1 MNKEQFKN
9 LLSKQVLILDG
20 AMGTQLQKL
29 GYLSNAI
36 APEELNIKF
45 PERIAELH
53 RSYLEAGSNAIITN
67 TFGANEKKL
76 SDYNLQNKLEEINIA
91 GVQIARKEA
100 EKFNALV
107 FADMGPVGS
116 YLEPLGPLTFDQTYA
131 IFARQ
136 AKALAKAEPDAIIIE
151 TMTETRELK
160 AALLAAKDNFNGPVI
175 VQMTFTT
182 EGTTVTGTD
191 TTVFVALMEA
201 MGADAIGMNC
211 SVGPVQMAVLAQK
224 ILSITKL
231 PLSFKPNAGMP
242 KLINRQTVF
251 PGTTDEFVS
260 ACVNAYENGAAMLG
274 GCCGTT
280 PEFIN
285 ALARTLKG
293 KKPVVRSV
301 PENFFLASRT
311 KAINLKENSF
321 AIIGERINP
330 TNRKQFQ
337 EELSAGNFT
346 TLRKEARNQENA
358 GAQLLDINMGIP
370 GADEKVLMHKAV
382 REIQE
387 TVQVPLCLDSSSVD
401 ALEAGLKM
409 CAGKPLIN
417 SINGETKKAEKIFA
431 LAKRY
436 GAAIIALASN
446 EKGLPCDK
454 TERLSIAY
462 SIIAQA
468 EKSGFKTSE
477 IVFDFLMLS
486 ASAAP
491 EQVKQTLTT
500 IMDFKKTHPENK
512 TVLGLSNVSFG
523 LPNRQAINS
532 TCLSLAKEAGL
543 TMAILNPHE
552 NWSVFDDEAKALL
565 LGQDAGAK
573 KYIAKHGSFK
583 RAPVQE
589 NIKLSPEAALYGAI
603 IDGSKETAAALAKT
617 AIDSGLS
624 PLEVANEIVLKALNE
639 VGDKFETKEFFLPQ
653 VIMSAE
659 AAQMAFGYIKP
670 LLKKEKG
677 FGFGKIILA
686 TVYGDVHDIG
696 KNIVGAVLE
705 SHGWQVIDLGKNVSC
720 ENIISAA
727 KKEKPAVV
735 GLSSLMTTTMLEM
748 EKIIKERNSLGL
760 AFKIMIGGAPVTK
773 KFAIE
778 IGADGFAKDAVEAA
792 KVAKGLAEKN

>member
-1 MNKEQFKN
+1 M
-9 LLSKQVLILDG
+9 LILDG

-29 GYLSNAI
+29 GYLSNAL

-53 RSYLEAGSNAIITN
+53 RSYLEAGSNAVITN

-76 SDYNLQNKLEEINIA
+76 SDYNLQNKIEEINIA

-131 IFARQ
+131 IFAKQ
-136 AKALAKAEPDAIIIE
+136 AKALAKAAPDAIIIE

-175 VQMTFTT
+175 VQMTFTA

-191 TTVFVALMEA
+191 TTVFVTLMEA

-211 SVGPVQMAVLAQK
+211 SVGPAQMAVLAQK

-251 PGTTDEFVS
+251 PGTADEFVS
-260 ACVNAYENGAAMLG
+260 ACVSAYANGAAMLG

-285 ALARTLKG
+285 ALSLALKG
-293 KKPVVRSV
+293 KKPVVKSV

-321 AIIGERINP
+321 AVIGERINP

-346 TLRKEARNQENA
+346 TLRKEARNQESA

-370 GADEKVLMHKAV
+370 GADEKVLMGKAV

-387 TVQVPLCLDSSSVD
+387 TVQAPLCLDSSSVD

-417 SINGETKKAEKIFA
+417 SINGETEKANKIFT

-454 TERLSIAY
+454 AERLSIAD

-468 EKSGFKTSE
+468 NKAGFKTSE

-491 EQVKQTLTT
+491 EQVNQTLAT

-565 LGQDAGAK
+565 LGLDHGAK

-589 NIKLSPEAALYGAI
+589 NIKLSPDAALYGAI

-705 SHGWQVIDLGKNVSC
+705 SHGWQVIDLGKNISC

-748 EKIIKERNSLGL
+748 EKIIRERNSLGL

-792 KVAKGLAEKN
+792 KVAKKLSASG

>member
-1 MNKEQFKN
+1 M
-9 LLSKQVLILDG
+9 LILDG

>member
-1 MNKEQFKN
+1 MNKEKFRE
-9 LLSKQVLILDG
+9 LLKKQILILDG

-29 GYLSNAI
+29 GYLNDAI
-36 APEELNIKF
+36 APEELNLKF
-45 PERIAELH
+45 PEYIAEVH
-53 RSYLEAGSNAIITN
+53 RSYLEAGANVITTN

-76 SDYNLQNKLEEINIA
+76 SDYNLQNKLDEINIA
-91 GVQIARKEA
+91 GVKIARKEA
-100 EKFNALV
+100 EKFNAFV

-131 IFARQ
+131 IFAKQ

-160 AALLAAKDNFNGPVI
+160 AALLAAKDNFDGPVI
-175 VQMTFTT
+175 VQMTFTA

-211 SVGPVQMAVLAQK
+211 SVGPEQMVTLAQK

-231 PLSFKPNAGMP
+231 PVSFKPNAGMP

-251 PGTTDEFVS
+251 PGTVDEFL
-260 ACVNAYENGAAMLG
+260 NASITAYKNGVTMLG

-280 PEFIN
+280 PEFIK
-285 ALARTLKG
+285 ALSYALKG
-293 KKPVVRSV
+293 KKPVVKSI
-301 PENFFLASRT
+301 PENFFIASRT
-311 KAINLKENSF
+311 KAINLHEIPF

-337 EELSAGNFT
+337 EELSDGNFT
-346 TLRKEARNQENA
+346 TLRKEARNQESS

-387 TVQVPLCLDSSSVD
+387 TVQAPLCLDSSSVE

-417 SINGETKKAEKIFA
+417 SINGDAEKADKIFT

-436 GAAIIALASN
+436 GAALIGLASN

-454 TERLSIAY
+454 AERL
-462 SIIAQA
+462 IIANGIIKQA
-468 EKSGFKTSE
+468 TKVGFKTSE
-477 IVFDFLMLS
+477 IIFDFLMLS

-491 EQVKQTLTT
+491 QQVTQTLET
-500 IMDFKKTHPENK
+500 ISDFKKSHPENK

-532 TCLSLAKEAGL
+532 TCLSLAKKAGL

-552 NWSVFDDEAKALL
+552 NWGIEDEKAKALL
-565 LGQDAGAK
+565 LGLDHGAK
-573 KYIAKHGSFK
+573 NYIAKHGTFK
-583 RAPVQE
+583 KAAVQE
-589 NIKLSPEAALYGAI
+589 NIKLTPNVALFNAI
-603 IDGSKETAAALAKT
+603 LDGSKETASTLAQ
-617 AIDSGLS
+617 ASIEFGLS
-624 PLEVANEIVLKALNE
+624 PLEVANDIVLKALNE
-639 VGDKFETKEFFLPQ
+639 VGNKFETKEFFLPQ

-659 AAQMAFGYIKP
+659 AAQMAFSYIKP

-727 KKEKPAVV
+727 KKEKPAIV

-748 EKIIKERNSLGL
+748 EKVINERNSLELG
-760 AFKIMIGGAPVTK
+760 FKVMIGGAPVTQ
-773 KFAIE
+773 KFANE

-792 KVAKGLAEKN
+792 KVAKILSASS